1 MVDHFS
7 LSVVAFMLL
16 LQGYFYFLRGPCLEA
31 ILSSML
37 IERHRKMSE
46 ETFVKMFSVTWIQSI
61 SVLYFL

>member
-7 LSVVAFMLL
+7 LNVVVFMLL
-16 LQGYFYFLRGPCLEA
+16 LQGYFCFLRGLCLEA

-37 IERHRKMSE
+37 IECHRKMSE